1 MEERWIVTIKYLD
14 ICIGFDFD
22 DFEAAACFAHDALV
36 HNKNYIRVEIERI
49 VTDVIEL
56 KNKEDLS
63 FEKMLGKI

>member
-1 MEERWIVTIKYLD
+1 MEERWRVKIKYLD
-14 ICIGFDFD
+14 TCITFGFD

-36 HNKNYIRVEIERI
+36 HNENYIQLEIERKDI
-49 VTDVIEL
+49 DL